1 MRSFHNSALSPSHVV
16 RFYFDF
22 NQGIVE
28 VKSTINGEGMPYD
41 VSDISRS
48 KLIELLNDMQI
59 DFDVATLPRI
69 KLAGYNFLSLFS
81 AMKAM
86 PCEEIKHGSTTEL
99 VFRLGKN
106 QLCSLLSFVYM
117 KWRIDRNIS

>member
-1 MRSFHNSALSPSHVV
+1 MRSFHNSALSPSHTV
-16 RFYFDF
+16 RYYFDF

-41 VSDISRS
+41 VSDSSRS
-48 KLIELLNDMQI
+48 KLIDLLNDMQM
-59 DFDVATLPRI
+59 DFDVQCLPRL
-69 KLAGYNFLSLFS
+69 KLSGYNFLSLFS
-81 AMKAM
+81 AMKSM
-86 PCEEIKHGSTTEL
+86 PCEELKHGSTTEL
-99 VFRLGKN
+99 VFRIGKN

>member
-1 MRSFHNSALSPSHVV
+1 MRNFHNSALSPSHTV

-99 VFRLGKN
+99 VFRLGTN